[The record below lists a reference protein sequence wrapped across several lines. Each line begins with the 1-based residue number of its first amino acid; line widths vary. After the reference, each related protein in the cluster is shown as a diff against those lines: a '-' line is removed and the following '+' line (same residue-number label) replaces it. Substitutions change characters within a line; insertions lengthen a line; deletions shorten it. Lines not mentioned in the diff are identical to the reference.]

1 MLTIDIKNK
10 YSDFLKNNLL
20 HKGWQI
26 VESKENNIVLN
37 KKYSELEEINIL
49 IDNCQNNNIQNNN
62 SQNNS
67 TIFHLSVPLNN
78 SEFSFYK
85 KINGETLF
93 SNYLTQYVNY
103 INN

>member
-1 MLTIDIKNK
+1 MLTIDIKHK
-10 YSDFLKNNLL
+10 YSEFLKNNLL
-20 HKGWQI
+20 HKGWQF
-26 VESKENNIVLN
+26 VESKDN

-49 IDNCQNNNIQNNN
+49 IDN
-62 SQNNS
+62 SQNNDS

-93 SNYLTQYVNY
+93 SDCLKQYVDY
-103 INN
+103 IN

>member
-10 YSDFLKNNLL
+10 YSEFLKNNLL
-20 HKGWQI
+20 HKGWQF
-26 VESKENNIVLN
+26 VESKDNNIILN
-37 KKYSELEEINIL
+37 KKYSELQEINIL
-49 IDNCQNNNIQNNN
+49 IDN
-62 SQNNS
+62 SQNINSDNDS

-93 SNYLTQYVNY
+93 SDCLKQYVDY
-103 INN
+103 IN

>member
-10 YSDFLKNNLL
+10 YSEFLKNNLL

-37 KKYSELEEINIL
+37 KKYSELQEINIL
-49 IDNCQNNNIQNNN
+49 IDNCQHNNIHTH
-62 SQNNS
+62 S

-93 SNYLTQYVNY
+93 SEYLKQYIDY
-103 INN
+103 IN

>member
-20 HKGWQI
+20 HKGWQV

-37 KKYSELEEINIL
+37 KKYSELQEINIL
-49 IDNCQNNNIQNNN
+49 IDNSLNNNTQNEC
-62 SQNNS
+62 

-78 SEFSFYK
+78 SVFSFYK

-103 INN
+103 IN

>member
-10 YSDFLKNNLL
+10 YSEFLKNNLL

-26 VESKENNIVLN
+26 VESKDNNIILN
-37 KKYSELEEINIL
+37 KTYSELQEINIL
-49 IDNCQNNNIQNNN
+49 IDN
-62 SQNNS
+62 SQNINSDNDS

-93 SNYLTQYVNY
+93 SDCLKQYVDY
-103 INN
+103 IN

>member
-10 YSDFLKNNLL
+10 YSEFLNNNLL

-26 VESKENNIVLN
+26 VESKDNNIILN
-37 KKYSELEEINIL
+37 KKYSELQEINIL
-49 IDNCQNNNIQNNN
+49 IDNSQNNN

-103 INN
+103 IN